1 MLFNLKAVPRVDVNY
16 DANEF
21 FLSVSKEELLLQ
33 HKKDYEKFCITITY
47 AITMLCLPHGF
58 THSMD
63 DKEIAGLLDFLQ
75 SEEDTTGL
83 AFVVE
88 YRHGKPCLI
97 TGLEY

>member
-1 MLFNLKAVPRVDVNY
+1 V
-16 DANEF
+16 
-21 FLSVSKEELLLQ
+21 
-33 HKKDYEKFCITITY
+33 
-47 AITMLCLPHGF
+47 
-58 THSMD
+58 D

-88 YRHGKPCLI
+88 YKHGKPCLI

>member
-1 MLFNLKAVPRVDVNY
+1 MLFYLKAVPRVDVNY
-16 DANEF
+16 DASEF
-21 FLSVSKEELLLQ
+21 FLSVSKEEMLTQ
-33 HKKDYEKFCITITY
+33 HKKDYEKFRITISY
-47 AITMLCLPHGF
+47 AITMLCSPHGF
-58 THSMD
+58 THIVD

-88 YRHGKPCLI
+88 YKHGKPCLI